1 MTAGTSATAT
11 GNGNGNGAAVTALPP
26 ARPPELPGF
35 GAREFWRRL
44 KADPSAYDLFF
55 ALRLLQARHPSLP
68 RFGRAERPRAEPI
81 RLGQD
86 PSLAFAPAT
95 LAEVLPPPARA
106 PGQPERLTVWSFGLY
121 GPNGPLPTHLTEYV
135 RERLRQHDDPT
146 LARFA
151 DIFHHR
157 LLLLFFRA
165 WSDAQP
171 TASLDR
177 PEADH
182 FGRYLGSLIGLGEA
196 GMLDRDAVPD
206 HAKRFAAGHWSRWT
220 RNPEGLA
227 SALRM
232 FFGVPVQL
240 QEHRLH
246 HLALEPEQQTRL
258 QPFGGNTRLGVDAVV
273 GSRVPDA
280 QCAFRL
286 RLGPMPLASYLKL
299 LPGADDFRALVDW
312 VRNYVGIEYAWDL
325 QLVLHQ
331 PEVPGTALG
340 GQARLGHSSWM
351 LAGPAPADAEDFCFD
366 AERWLRRQRR
376 AVRGDGRRR
385 PSSTPTQ

>member
-1 MTAGTSATAT
+1 MTADA
-11 GNGNGNGAAVTALPP
+11 GAAA
-26 ARPPELPGF
+26 
-35 GAREFWRRL
+35 GAGAQAFWRRL
-44 KADPSAYDLFF
+44 KADPSAHDLFF
-55 ALRLLQARHPSLP
+55 ALRVLQARHPALP
-68 RFGRAERPRAEPI
+68 RFGRAEHPHAEPV

-95 LAEVLPPPARA
+95 IAEVLPPPPRA
-106 PGQPERLTVWSFGLY
+106 PHLPERLTVWSFGLY

-135 RERLRQHDDPT
+135 YDRLHQHDDPT

-177 PEADH
+177 AGADS
-182 FGRYLGSLIGLGEA
+182 FGRQLGSLIGLGEA
-196 GMLDRDAVPD
+196 GLWARDAVPD
-206 HAKRFAAGHWSRWT
+206 HAKRFAASHWSRSS

-227 SALRM
+227 AALQM
-232 FFGVPVQL
+232 FFDVPVQL

-246 HLALEPEQQTRL
+246 HLELEAEQQTRL
-258 QPFGGNTRLGVDAVV
+258 QSFGGNTRLGVDAVL

-280 QCAFRL
+280 QYAFRL
-286 RLGPMPLASYLKL
+286 RLGPMPLARYLAL
-299 LPGADDFRALVDW
+299 LPGAPGFRAVVDW
-312 VRNYVGIEYAWDL
+312 VRNYVGVEYAWDL

-331 PEVPGTALG
+331 AEVPGTALG
-340 GQARLGHSSWM
+340 GSAQLGRSSWL
-351 LAGPAPADAEDFCFD
+351 LAGPATHDAQDFCFD
-366 AERWLRRQRR
+366 AEHWLRRQRR
-376 AVRGDGRRR
+376 PVRGDGRRPA
-385 PSSTPTQ
+385 PSTSPS